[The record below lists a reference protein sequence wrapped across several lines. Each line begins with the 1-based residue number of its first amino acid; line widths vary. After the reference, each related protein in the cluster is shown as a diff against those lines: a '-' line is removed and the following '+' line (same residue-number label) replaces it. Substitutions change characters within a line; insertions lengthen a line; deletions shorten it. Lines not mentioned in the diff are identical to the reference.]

1 MTIDPDS
8 FRAALGR
15 FASGITVI
23 TSRRADGR
31 DVGMTA
37 SAFCSLSLDPPLI
50 LVCVERSASLHPVLE
65 IGLPFA
71 VNILESSQEA
81 ISRRFAGT
89 ELDRFD
95 GLGFSRGQT
104 GAALLDD
111 VLAHLECRIE
121 MLHPGGDHTICVGRV
136 EAMNV
141 NRGLPLLYYRGGYA
155 QLER

>member
-1 MTIDPDS
+1 MDPDS

-15 FASGITVI
+15 FASGITVL
-23 TSRRADGR
+23 TTRWADGR
-31 DVGMTA
+31 DIGMTA
-37 SAFCSLSLDPPLI
+37 SAFCSLSMNPPLI
-50 LVCVERSASLHPVLE
+50 LVCVEKTASIHSALDV
-65 IGLPFA
+65 GQPFA
-71 VNILESSQEA
+71 VNILESRQEA

-89 ELDRFD
+89 DPDRFD

-111 VLAHLECRIE
+111 VLAHLECRVE

-136 EAMNV
+136 EAMKV
-141 NRGLPLLYYRGGYA
+141 NRGHPLLYYRSGYC